1 MTLGRR
7 LSTGLLTLVVFAI
20 AAASASAATKPTA
33 ITGPVTATGSTT
45 ATVTGTLNP
54 NGAATTWYFEYG
66 KTTGYGTKSAT
77 QNAGSG
83 TSDVAAS
90 AALTGL
96 TANTTY
102 HYRLVAINSAGTSR
116 GTDGIFATSTAV
128 SAVTSPATNVTLT
141 SATLN
146 GSVNPMGRTTTW
158 YFEYGT
164 STNYRAKTAL
174 KDAGSGT
181 TAVNVSV
188 PVTGLTTGRTYHY
201 RLVAT
206 NTAGTAHGPD
216 ITFVTAALPTAVTA
230 AASSVGTTSATLN
243 GSENPNG
250 QATSWWFEYGTTTS
264 YGATTPSKNAGSG
277 SSSVVEKATISSLAA
292 GTTYHYRLVAKNAAG
307 TSRGADQSFAT
318 TGVTIHAPALD
329 VVYGHTVAL
338 TGTVSTGAAGES
350 VSVYAKRYGQSS
362 FVSVATV
369 LTSSGGAWTYAA
381 RPAIRTDYE
390 AVWKSAT
397 SAQTSVGVHPA
408 VTIRTLK
415 GARFTVHVAAARS
428 FAGKYVKLQRL
439 SKVGQWVTIGY
450 ARLNAGST
458 WVFHPTLPRGLSK
471 LRAAFSVNQAGA
483 GYLGG
488 MSRTISYRKR

>member
-7 LSTGLLTLVVFAI
+7 LITGLLTLAVFAI

-66 KTTGYGTKSAT
+66 RTTRYGTKSAT

-96 TANTTY
+96 TANSTY
-102 HYRLVAINSAGTSR
+102 HYRLVATNSAGTSR
-116 GTDGIFATSTAV
+116 GTDGIFSTSTAV

-146 GSVNPMGRTTTW
+146 GAVNPMGHATTW

-164 STNYRAKTAL
+164 NTNYGTKTAL
-174 KDAGSGT
+174 KDAGAGT
-181 TAVNVSV
+181 SAVSVSV
-188 PVTGLTTGRTYHY
+188 PVAGLTTGKTYHY

-206 NTAGTAHGPD
+206 NTAGTARGSD
-216 ITFVTAALPTAVTA
+216 ITFSTAALPTATTA
-230 AASSVGTTSATLN
+230 AASSVATNSATLN
-243 GSENPNG
+243 GSVNPNG
-250 QATSWWFEYGTTTS
+250 QATSWYFEYGTTTS

-277 SSSVVEKATISSLAA
+277 SRSVSVSASISKLAA

-318 TGVTIHAPALD
+318 TGVTIRASLLA

-338 TGTVSTGAAGES
+338 SGTVSTGASGES
-350 VSVYAKRYGQSS
+350 VAVYAQRYGQAS

-369 LTSSGGAWTYAA
+369 LTGTGGAWSYTA

-390 AVWKSAT
+390 AIWKNAT
-397 SAQTSVGVHPA
+397 SAHATVGVHPA

-415 GARFTVHVAAARS
+415 KARFSVHVSAGRS
-428 FAGKYVKLQRL
+428 FARRYVKLQRL

-450 ARLNAGST
+450 ARLNVHST
-458 WVFHPTLPRGLSK
+458 WVFHPKLPKGVSK

-488 MSRTISYRKR
+488 LSRTISYRKR